1 MVICRGGRRV
11 QVRSLLMH
19 TLDEVVE
26 LFEANVMP
34 EGVEPDCHQ
43 REQTWAAP
51 AVFCIHLDAAEGR
64 LRLHP
69 SLADFEREIVALVN
83 DTLLAVEGAQ
93 NSKAVSSYYYINK
106 SKCMC

>member
-1 MVICRGGRRV
+1 MVICRSGRRV

-34 EGVEPDCHQ
+34 EGVEPDCLQ
-43 REQTWAAP
+43 REQTRAAP
-51 AVFCIHLDAAEGR
+51 AVFRIHLDADEAAPR
-64 LRLHP
+64 LRP

-83 DTLLAVEGAQ
+83 DTLLAVECAQ
-93 NSKAVSSYYYINK
+93 NSKAVSSNINK
-106 SKCMC
+106 SKYMC